1 MAVSSNFNEAALKQR
16 NMALLSLLRVF
27 EDICVFIVLV
37 FSLGVITTLLFVD
50 LNDLDKVSPYG
61 RLAWYP
67 IYLIVLAL
75 SLRIFPLILRMVS
88 FNPLIVICIFWCFT
102 SVFWSLDPGISFRRS
117 IALLMTTLMGIFFA
131 ARYDWSEFVQRL
143 AYAFAFVV
151 IITFIIVAVDP
162 ARGIHPT
169 IHPGAWRGAYT
180 TKNYLGATMTRSLA
194 VMLCA
199 FVMRPDRGWLWLPMA
214 ALSFLLVIL
223 STSKT
228 SLLSCIF
235 VIGAFIFIR
244 FYRRYPISRMVLIYG
259 LLAIITLFTA
269 LMATIPEV
277 MLGLIGKDTSLTGR
291 TGIWDNIFR
300 SINER
305 PILGYG
311 YGVYWVD
318 EFGPSYYVRLVLE
331 WGVPSAHNGW
341 LETWLSVGIVGVL
354 LFGLLYI
361 WTLMLA
367 IMRLKRGGTET
378 YWVIIITL
386 VFLIF
391 SLSESSVLQQ
401 NDLSWVIF
409 VTTSAKLFAFE
420 RPYWRNRIRENYFMQ
435 KIPKM
440 IIR

>member
-1 MAVSSNFNEAALKQR
+1 MAVSPHFDVTALEQR
-16 NMALLSLLRVF
+16 NMALLSLLRIF
-27 EDICVFIVLV
+27 ENICVFIVLV
-37 FSLGVITTLLFVD
+37 FSLGIITTLLFVD
-50 LNDLDKVSPYG
+50 INDLDNVSPYG

-67 IYLIVLAL
+67 IYLIVLGL

-88 FNPLIVICIFWCFT
+88 FNPLIVLCVLWCFA
-102 SVFWSLDPGISFRRS
+102 SVFWSLDSGISFRRS
-117 IALLMTTLMGIFFA
+117 VALLMTTFMGLFFA

-151 IITFIIVAVDP
+151 IITFMIVAIDP
-162 ARGIHPT
+162 SRGIHDT

-180 TKNYLGATMTRSLA
+180 TKNYLGSTMTRSLA
-194 VMLCA
+194 IMLCA
-199 FVMRPDRGWLWLPMA
+199 FAMRPDRGWLWLPMA

-244 FYRRYPISRMVLIYG
+244 FYRRYPISRMVLIYS

-269 LMATIPEV
+269 LMVTIPEV

-300 SINER
+300 SIYER

-311 YGVYWVD
+311 YSVYWVD
-318 EFGPSYYVRLVLE
+318 EFGPSYYVRLALE

-341 LETWLSVGIVGVL
+341 LETWLSVGIIGVL
-354 LFGLLYI
+354 MFALLYI

-401 NDLSWVIF
+401 NDLSWIIF